1 MEILKTVIYSA
12 CVIGIV
18 STFVDIAAPQGSMK
32 KQLDLIIGIILVLVV
47 ITPFMNKEFKIRLS
61 EYTYDY
67 DKKIYG
73 EIKKYTEQTVLDE
86 ASSRVSDHFR
96 KKLSDNGIKCDNI
109 IITPELDEYN
119 RIEIKKVQISSQ
131 QGDRTIITKL
141 IKEDLPLTEVI
152 VTAGD
157 SS

>member
-73 EIKKYTEQTVLDE
+73 EIKNYTEQTVLDE

-141 IKEDLPLTEVI
+141 IKEDLPQTEVV

>member
-73 EIKKYTEQTVLDE
+73 DIIKYTEQTVLDE

-119 RIEIKKVQISSQ
+119 RIEIKKVQISTQ
-131 QGDRTIITKL
+131 QGDSTIITKL
-141 IKEDLPLTEVI
+141 IKEDLPQTEVV